1 MITNAL
7 NTIMMRKDMNYH
19 GRICCLI
26 FAALISLLLQLPRPG
41 SLLAET
47 GSGKVLILNS
57 DMSVSNYALAHTG
70 FKTKVA
76 AISGEID
83 LGSKWVDESN
93 VKKTIHSVNPDVIY
107 CIGSKA
113 YLLAYEFAENKN
125 IVFSSIINWRR
136 LPMGKNTYGISV
148 ELLPSMQLT
157 LYRYFFPEITK
168 IGVVYSKDYNKEWL
182 ETVIKSAKDVGITI
196 FKKSIGK
203 QEDVESALKELLPK
217 VDALWLAPDPIVIS
231 KIESVGEMFKQCD
244 NAGKPVFAYNEAF
257 ADLGAT
263 LIISADITTVG
274 GQAAGIALD
283 LLSGQ
288 KRDDKVQTPAGTNV
302 ILNLKQVEKYK
313 IKLNEEALDSVN
325 QIIK

>member
-1 MITNAL
+1 MNKKTRKTIT
-7 NTIMMRKDMNYH
+7 MRKCMIFH
-19 GRICCLI
+19 CRIFYPIL
-26 FAALISLLLQLPRPG
+26 AVLISLFLPLPRPD
-41 SLLAET
+41 SLFAET
-47 GSGKVLILNS
+47 ASGKVLILNS
-57 DMSVSNYALAHTG
+57 DISVSNYALAHTG
-70 FKTKVA
+70 FKSKLAV
-76 AISGEID
+76 INGEID

-93 VKKTIHSVNPDVIY
+93 VKKTIHNMDPDVIY

-113 YLLAYEFAENKN
+113 YLLAYEFAGNKN

-136 LPMGKNTYGISV
+136 LPMSKNAYGISV

-157 LYRYFFPEITK
+157 LYRYFFPEINK
-168 IGVVYSKDYNKEWL
+168 IGVVYSKEYNKEWL
-182 ETVIKSAKDVGITI
+182 ETVTKSAKDVGITI
-196 FKKSIGK
+196 FKKSISK
-203 QEDVESALKELLPK
+203 QEDVESALKDLLPK

-231 KIESVGEMFKQCD
+231 KIDSVGEMFKQCD
-244 NAGKPVFAYNEAF
+244 NAGKPVLAYNEAF

-263 LIISADITTVG
+263 LIISADITTMG

-283 LLSGQ
+283 LLSAR

-313 IKLNEEALDSVN
+313 IKLNEDALDSVN

>member
-1 MITNAL
+1 MTTQAQKIIRT
-7 NTIMMRKDMNYH
+7 
-19 GRICCLI
+19 GREKRYQGGI
-26 FAALISLLLQLPRPG
+26 FYPVLAVLISLFLQLLGPEPL
-41 SLLAET
+41 SAET
-47 GSGKVLILNS
+47 ASGKVLILNS

-76 AISGEID
+76 AVGGEID

-93 VKKTIHSVNPDVIY
+93 VKKTIHNVNPDVIY

-113 YLLAYEFAENKN
+113 YLLANEFAENKN

-168 IGVVYSKDYNKEWL
+168 IGVVYSKDFNKEWL
-182 ETVIKSAKDVGITI
+182 DTVVKSARDVGITI
-196 FKKSIGK
+196 FKKSINK
-203 QEDVESALKELLPK
+203 QEDVESALKDLLPK
-217 VDALWLAPDPIVIS
+217 VDATWLAPDPIVIS
-231 KIESVGEMFKQCD
+231 KIETVGEMFKQCD

-263 LIISADITTVG
+263 LIISADITTMG

-283 LLSGQ
+283 LLSEQ
-288 KRDDKVQTPAGTNV
+288 KRDEKVQAPAGTNV

>member
-1 MITNAL
+1 MITQAL
-7 NTIMMRKDMNYH
+7 KIILMRKGKIYQ
-19 GRICCLI
+19 GRIFYPIL
-26 FAALISLLLQLPRPG
+26 AVLISLLLQSPRSEP
-41 SLLAET
+41 LFAET
-47 GSGKVLILNS
+47 ASGKVLILNS
-57 DMSVSNYALAHTG
+57 DLSVSNYALAHTG

-76 AISGEID
+76 AINGEID

-93 VKKTIHSVNPDVIY
+93 VRKTINNMNPDVIY

-136 LPMGKNTYGISV
+136 LPMGKNTYGVSV

-157 LYRYFFPEITK
+157 LYRYFFPEINK

-196 FKKSIGK
+196 FKKSISK
-203 QEDVESALKELLPK
+203 QEDVESALKYLLPK
-217 VDALWLAPDPIVIS
+217 VDAVWLAPDPIVIS

-244 NAGKPVFAYNEAF
+244 NAGKPVLAYNEAF
-257 ADLGAT
+257 ADFGAT
-263 LIISADITTVG
+263 LIISADITTMG

-283 LLSGQ
+283 LLSDQ
-288 KRDDKVQTPAGTNV
+288 KGNDKVQTPAGTNV

>member
-1 MITNAL
+1 MIMQAL
-7 NTIMMRKDMNYH
+7 KMILMRKDMMYP
-19 GRICCLI
+19 GRIFHPVL
-26 FAALISLLLQLPRPG
+26 AVLISLLLQLPG
-41 SLLAET
+41 SESLFAET
-47 GSGKVLILNS
+47 PSGKVLILNS
-57 DMSVSNYALAHTG
+57 DISVSNYALAHTG
-70 FKTKVA
+70 FKAKVA
-76 AISGEID
+76 AINGEID

-93 VKKTIHSVNPDVIY
+93 VRKTIHNMNPDVIY

-113 YLLAYEFAENKN
+113 YLLAYEIAENKN

-136 LPMGKNTYGISV
+136 LPMGKNAYGISV

-157 LYRYFFPEITK
+157 LYRYFFPEVNK

-196 FKKSIGK
+196 FKKSISK
-203 QEDVESALKELLPK
+203 QEDVASALKHLLPK
-217 VDALWLAPDPIVIS
+217 VEALWLAPDPIVIS

-244 NAGKPVFAYNEAF
+244 NAGKPVLAYNEAF

-263 LIISADITTVG
+263 LIISADITTME

-283 LLSGQ
+283 LLSEQ
-288 KRDDKVQTPAGTNV
+288 KRHDKVQPPAGTNV

-313 IKLNEEALDSVN
+313 VKLNEEALDSVN